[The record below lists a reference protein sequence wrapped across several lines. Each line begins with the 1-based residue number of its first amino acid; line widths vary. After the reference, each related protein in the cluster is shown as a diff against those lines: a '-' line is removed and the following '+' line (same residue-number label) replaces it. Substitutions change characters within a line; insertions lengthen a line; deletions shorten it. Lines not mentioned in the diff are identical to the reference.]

1 MPVEE
6 EEERGRKMGG
16 EANVKRSESGKMKW
30 EEMLDA
36 EEGGREK
43 DWEVEGGKK
52 ERKKDG
58 AEDMR
63 RRRIKEEEEGD
74 KEEEEM
80 EKMIERE
87 ERGIEA

>member
-1 MPVEE
+1 
-6 EEERGRKMGG
+6 MGG

-52 ERKKDG
+52 ERKTGQKT
-58 AEDMR
+58 
-63 RRRIKEEEEGD
+63 
-74 KEEEEM
+74 
-80 EKMIERE
+80 
-87 ERGIEA
+87 